1 MAKNPKTTTKK
12 KKGPVKREYNEIRLK
27 AKAANERM
35 RQLEKKGY
43 DTGAYKAVQAK
54 LKMIGRP
61 QTKAGKYRF
70 SESARY
76 TYNEMEQLNKILDQ
90 FLGSKTST
98 LSGTK
103 EYYQKVYDTANKNLH
118 LDQYGI
124 SKQDYLN
131 FWENMPANQKD
142 RLYGSS
148 EIITMFRA
156 YYLKNKQLKAAD
168 RMTPEEIAA
177 AIENNN
183 NKTLKDAQKRLGL
196 DYKDVKKIRTA
207 DKEEE
212 LRKDAEELFRGK

>member
-1 MAKNPKTTTKK
+1 MAKSTKTKA
-12 KKGPVKREYNEIRLK
+12 KKGPVKREYNKIRLK

-35 RQLEKKGY
+35 RQLEKQDY
-43 DTGAYKAVQAK
+43 NTGAYKAVQAK

-61 QTKAGKYRF
+61 QTKGGKYRF

-76 TYNEMEQLNKILDQ
+76 TYNEMEQLDKILNK

-98 LSGTK
+98 LTGTK
-103 EYYQKVYDTANKNLH
+103 EFYQQVYDTANDNLR

-124 SKQDYLN
+124 SKQDYLD
-131 FWENMPANQKD
+131 FWENMPAKQKD

-156 YYLKNKQLKAAD
+156 YYLKNEKLKPED
-168 RMTPEEIAA
+168 RLTPEEIAA

-212 LRKDAEELFRGK
+212 LRKEAEDLFRGK